1 MKTASASWHPL
12 HKGLHWLVAL
22 LLVMVWGAVEL
33 HEFYEKGD
41 PMREWW
47 KMLHFSLGLTTL
59 LVMLVRLYGRALY
72 PRPAPIGAVWQHRL
86 SRLVHALLYMV
97 ILAMP
102 VSGFAMRQFA
112 GKTIDIFAVLS
123 LPQLATVNMDL
134 AKQIAFV
141 HKEVLWTMLLTLVA
155 IHIAGALWHHFIDT
169 DATLKR
175 MLPGKHDETL

>member
-1 MKTASASWHPL
+1 MNKEQASWHPL
-12 HKGLHWLVAL
+12 HKGLHWLVVL

-33 HEFYEKGD
+33 HEFYEKSD

-59 LVMLVRLYGRALY
+59 LVVLIRLYGRTLY

-86 SRLVHALLYMV
+86 SRLVHGVLYLV

-102 VSGFAMRQFA
+102 LSGFAMRQLA
-112 GKTIDIFAVLS
+112 GKTIDIFGLFSV
-123 LPQLATVNMDL
+123 PQLATVNMDM
-134 AKQIAFV
+134 AKQIAFI
-141 HKEVLWTMLLTLVA
+141 HKEVLWTSLLTLVA
-155 IHIAGALWHHFIDT
+155 IHIAGALWHHFIDR

-175 MLPGKHDETL
+175 MLPGKQDETV

>member
-1 MKTASASWHPL
+1 MKTVSSRWHPL

-59 LVMLVRLYGRALY
+59 LVMLIRLYGRALY

-86 SRLVHALLYMV
+86 SRLVHVLLYMV

-112 GKTIDIFAVLS
+112 GKTIDLFAVLS
-123 LPQLATVNMDL
+123 VPQLATINMDL
-134 AKQIAFV
+134 AKQIAFI
-141 HKEVLWTMLLTLVA
+141 HKDVLWTMLLVLLA
-155 IHIAGALWHHFIDT
+155 AHIAGALWHHFINA
-169 DATLKR
+169 DATLQR